1 MTSRIREYMAADH
14 RRCDAYFVASEEAVV
29 AGDWDAAGAA
39 FRRYGEALDA
49 HLAMEEE
56 VLFPAFEEETGMTG
70 GPTAMMRAE
79 HRELRALLRRVEDAL
94 AHREVD
100 AWLGGSETLRIL
112 AQQHDLK
119 EEGVLYPMMD
129 RALAGKQEELLGRM
143 TALTAESAG
152 A

>member
-1 MTSRIREYMAADH
+1 MASRIREYMSADH
-14 RRCDAYFVASEEAVV
+14 RRCDGHFVATEDAVI
-29 AGDWDAAGAA
+29 AGDWAAAGAA
-39 FRRYGEALDA
+39 FRRYGDALNA

-79 HRELRALLRRVEDAL
+79 HRELRALLHRVEDAL

-100 AWLGGSETLRIL
+100 AWLGNSEMLRIL

-129 RALAGKQEELLGRM
+129 RALAGRQDELLARM
-143 TALTAESAG
+143 TTLAVDAAEA
-152 A
+152 

>member
-1 MTSRIREYMAADH
+1 MAA
-14 RRCDAYFVASEEAVV
+14 AGAVAGAG
-29 AGDWDAAGAA
+29 AGDWAAAGAA
-39 FRRYGEALDA
+39 FRRYGDGLDV

-56 VLFPAFEEETGMTG
+56 VLFPAFEQETGMTG

-94 AHREVD
+94 VHREVD
-100 AWLGGSETLRIL
+100 AWLGSSEMLRIL

-129 RALAGKQEELLGRM
+129 RALAGQQEELLARVA
-143 TALTAESAG
+143 ALAVESAE

>member
-1 MTSRIREYMAADH
+1 MTSRIREYMSADH
-14 RRCDAYFVASEEAVV
+14 RRCDAHFVATEEAVL
-29 AGDWDAAGAA
+29 AGDWHAASAA
-39 FRRYGEALDA
+39 FDRYGDALDA

-56 VLFPAFEEETGMTG
+56 VLFPAFEAETGMTG

-94 AHREVD
+94 AHHEVD
-100 AWLGGSETLRIL
+100 AWLGSSELLRIL

-129 RALAGKQEELLGRM
+129 RALAGRQDALLARM
-143 TALTAESAG
+143 RALAVAG
-152 A
+152 ADA

>member
-1 MTSRIREYMAADH
+1 MSRIREYMAADH
-14 RRCDAYFVASEEAVV
+14 RRCDAHFVATEDAVI
-29 AGDWDAAGAA
+29 AGDWEAAGAA
-39 FRRYGEALDA
+39 FRRYGDALDA

-56 VLFPAFEEETGMTG
+56 VLFPSFEQETGMTG

-94 AHREVD
+94 THRETD
-100 AWLGGSETLRIL
+100 AWLGSSEMLRIL
-112 AQQHDLK
+112 AQQHDMK

-129 RALAGKQEELLGRM
+129 RALAGQQEELLARVA
-143 TALTAESAG
+143 ALAVESAE

>member
-1 MTSRIREYMAADH
+1 MSRIRAYMSADH
-14 RRCDAYFVASEEAVV
+14 RRCDAHFVAAEEAVL
-29 AGDWDAAGAA
+29 AGDWEAAGAA
-39 FRRYGEALDA
+39 FRRYGDALDA

-79 HRELRALLRRVEDAL
+79 HRELRSLVRRVQDAL
-94 AHREVD
+94 THREVE
-100 AWLGGSETLRIL
+100 AWLGSSEMLRIL

-129 RALAGKQEELLGRM
+129 RALAGRQDELLPQI
-143 TALTAESAG
+143 ASLAAEA
-152 A
+152 ADA

>member
-1 MTSRIREYMAADH
+1 MSRIREYMAADH
-14 RRCDAYFVASEEAVV
+14 RRCDAHFVATEDAVI
-29 AGDWDAAGAA
+29 AGDWESAGAA
-39 FRRYGEALDA
+39 FRRYGDALDA

-56 VLFPAFEEETGMTG
+56 VLFPAFEQETGMTG

-94 AHREVD
+94 THRATD
-100 AWLGGSETLRIL
+100 AWLGSSEMLRIL

-129 RALAGKQEELLGRM
+129 RALAGQQEELLARVA
-143 TALTAESAG
+143 ALAVEPAEA
-152 A
+152 